1 MCSSPWLF
9 AACHVFHRL
18 PVPRHPPC
26 ALSVR
31 PLFFVCIAL
40 HTRSVSFNKLIKEFW
55 FSIFASVFSFQ
66 GTWVIEDLH
75 FFVRGIRRPSA
86 LLITD
91 AVPVFLLT
99 SASDSQFANLR
110 FAYGSHPHVEPQ
122 TSLRSP
128 FVCVPVFKLR
138 LKPTCRLRRCRR
150 RLILLSSWRIRDS
163 NP

>member
-40 HTRSVSFNKLIKEFW
+40 HTRSFPSLFKEFW
-55 FSIFASVFSFQ
+55 VSIFASVFSFQ

-99 SASDSQFANLR
+99 SASDSRFANLR

-122 TSLRSP
+122 TGLRSP
-128 FVCVPVFKLR
+128 FVCVPDFKLR
-138 LKPTCRLRRCRR
+138 LKPTFVFSFQRTLAS
-150 RLILLSSWRIRDS
+150 LFSWRIRDS